1 MEEQLL
7 GKLNSIRGVINFN
20 TALLERLHTDEQ
32 KDYKAIADLNRCNA
46 KLQDELE
53 EVQIVLNDIG
63 FYNS

>member
-7 GKLNSIRGVINFN
+7 GKLNSIRGVISFN

-32 KDYKAIADLNRCNA
+32 NDYKAIADLNRCNA

>member
-7 GKLNSIRGVINFN
+7 GKLNSIRGVISFN
-20 TALLERLHTDEQ
+20 TALLERLHTEEQ
-32 KDYKAIADLNRCNA
+32 KDHKAIADLNRCNA
-46 KLQDELE
+46 NLQSELE